1 MATSKPSGT
10 NCPKSSFRSTA
21 HPSKREVRKQQH
33 KLQAK
38 AKQKSKQK
46 AKKTRSDDQ
55 TSEPEVSHSQHV
67 KSISSKTKRTKG
79 QKVKRSKRPKEVKP
93 VPSKSTKGATAPPQ
107 PKTNGHQ
114 PSKSSPRANDNQ
126 AVIAAGSHLFPS
138 RTEKLSPPAPMVLHT
153 SVGE

>member
-38 AKQKSKQK
+38 SEK
-46 AKKTRSDDQ
+46 AKKTRSE
-55 TSEPEVSHSQHV
+55 EPN
-67 KSISSKTKRTKG
+67 IRTRSLSFAAC
-79 QKVKRSKRPKEVKP
+79 QKHKLKDKKDKRSKGQNDQKRSNQYQAKVPMARPRPLNLKP
-93 VPSKSTKGATAPPQ
+93 
-107 PKTNGHQ
+107 NGHQ

>member
-38 AKQKSKQK
+38 SEK
-46 AKKTRSDDQ
+46 AKKQGQKNQ

-114 PSKSSPRANDNQ
+114 PSKSSPRAKDNQ

>member
-1 MATSKPSGT
+1 MPKVFLPQHRTPLQKRSAEAATQVASQ
-10 NCPKSSFRSTA
+10 
-21 HPSKREVRKQQH
+21 KRKKQG
-33 KLQAK
+33 
-38 AKQKSKQK
+38 QKN
-46 AKKTRSDDQ
+46 Q

-79 QKVKRSKRPKEVKP
+79 QKVKRSKGQNDQKRSNQYQAKVPRARPRPLNLKP
-93 VPSKSTKGATAPPQ
+93 
-107 PKTNGHQ
+107 NGHQ